1 MLHKTY
7 NSCILDFILTRL
19 SEAVPKLLYTLSL
32 KTNKQSGNSRHQ
44 LTIRSLGVSF
54 LLLVVVLVGV
64 CLYSYIRA
72 NQVRNEYSNNV
83 FRTYK
88 QLELVNELLN
98 NKEQTQTLLQLHLLA
113 DSAATKNSLRQEVA
127 VITMENEA
135 ILLELDAIIV
145 DTARRQLLKE
155 LVEERRQYKMQA
167 DSLLTLSDMKLTAEA
182 QSYAKGTLAPFYSS
196 HQLKLV
202 KLSDGIASS
211 SRKRTQEAIS
221 GFSSIVDDY
230 ALLLLLAISAS
241 VWAAFVLSKVFKRL
255 HQENNT
261 LNEEVNERKELQ
273 QALED
278 SQMQYKRLF
287 NRNPVPMWV
296 YDQSSLR
303 FLEVNKAAVQEYGYT
318 REEFMGM
325 TLLDIRPEEEVE
337 KLMQRMHSI
346 DKASDAGSK
355 GYIHKHKDGHLF
367 KVELKSHAL
376 PRQNGIYPRLVVAV
390 NVQEREQAM
399 EQMEKSARQLHEVSS
414 SLPGAVFQFQM
425 GPDHSTSFPYVS
437 EGITNLCGV
446 APAEVYQDPSILFS
460 NLHPDD
466 LPTVHQSILDSYLNL
481 TPWIAELRVWKPD
494 LNKYGWVRGH
504 SLPTC
509 KGKGTVTWNGTFI
522 DISGQK
528 EAQEQLTRNEANLR
542 ALLDSSPQAIYLL
555 DTQRRIVAFNAV
567 AQEEV
572 QRLSLQELA
581 TGQDILDIIDPEQ
594 QGQFRDNHAKAMQGL
609 TIQYEQGTGGFWHE
623 ITFKPVFDGKG
634 QVINVTLSV
643 YNRTDQKRAIE
654 TIKRNETQLA
664 KAQRLAK
671 IGSWEYDLQKDVLT
685 MSRTLYDLCGFAYP
699 DFVPTLRSL
708 APFLHPGD
716 SQATLKLVADIA
728 CGKEDLTY
736 EHRIILQDGS
746 TKYLYHITETICD
759 EEGNPVLVTGTTQDI
774 TDRKLAERDVTEA
787 KNLLQSTIENIPEVI
802 FSTDTDFVMTYM
814 SPQCRDVT
822 GYSEESFIGNKL
834 IWQNIIYSADKE
846 VLLQEVLPKVLAGQ
860 QQQHEA
866 RIVTP
871 DAGIKWVLLRLSPK
885 KNENGSV
892 VRIDGA
898 ASDIT
903 QNKETEAKR
912 LKLTEQLLKQNQNLQ
927 QFAYIVSHNM
937 RAPIANLLGLVSIY
951 NRQTPQIPTNN
962 LVIDNIVT
970 SAQLLDTTIRD
981 LNDLLTMRSEAEAAQ
996 EQVCFQELA
1005 DDVLASL
1012 KPEIEACG
1020 ACITYSFDL
1029 APSTVAVRSYVHS
1042 ILYNLVSN
1050 AIKFRKPDQKL
1061 IVSINTYEVNNYLCL
1076 SIRDNG
1082 LGIDLEKQNGK
1093 VFGLYKRFHHKI
1105 EGKGIGL
1112 HLVKTQAELLGGK
1125 VEVESQPSMGT
1136 TFYVYLKLQKYHEH
1150 LKESSFN

>member
-1 MLHKTY
+1 M
-7 NSCILDFILTRL
+7 NR
-19 SEAVPKLLYTLSL
+19 
-32 KTNKQSGNSRHQ
+32 QSGNSRHQ

-54 LLLVVVLVGV
+54 LLLVVLLVSV

-72 NQVRNEYSNNV
+72 NQVRSEYSNNV

-98 NKEQTQTLLQLHLLA
+98 NKEQTQTLLRTHLLA
-113 DSAATKNSLRQEVA
+113 KSSASKDSLRQKVA
-127 VITMENEA
+127 VMHMENET
-135 ILLELDAIIV
+135 IFLELNAIIV
-145 DTARRQLLKE
+145 DPTRRQLLTE
-155 LVEERRQYKMQA
+155 LIEERQRYKMHA
-167 DSLLTLSDMKLTAEA
+167 DSLLMLSDSDLAAEA
-182 QSYAKGTLAPFYSS
+182 QLYSKANLAPFYSN

-202 KLSDGIASS
+202 KLSDGIANA

-221 GFSSIVDDY
+221 GFSSIVDEY

-241 VWAAFVLSKVFKRL
+241 VWAAFVLFKVFKRL
-255 HQENNT
+255 HRENSI
-261 LNEEVNERKELQ
+261 LSNEVYERKELQ
-273 QALED
+273 QALEN

-287 NRNPVPMWV
+287 NKNPVPMWV
-296 YDQSSLR
+296 YDQTTLR

-318 REEFMGM
+318 HEEFLSM
-325 TLLDIRPEEEVE
+325 TLKDIRPASEVG
-337 KLMQRMHSI
+337 KLMQRMQSI
-346 DKASDAGSK
+346 DKDSDAGSK
-355 GYIHKHKDGHLF
+355 GYTHKHKEGHTF
-367 KVELKSHAL
+367 KVELKSHSL
-376 PRQNGIYPRLVVAV
+376 PKQEGIYPRLVVAL

-399 EQMEKSARQLHEVSS
+399 EQLEKSARQLHEVSS
-414 SLPGAVFQFQM
+414 SLPGAVFQYQLNSDGTF
-425 GPDHSTSFPYVS
+425 SFPFIS
-437 EGITNLCGV
+437 EGIADICSVL
-446 APAEVYQDPSILFS
+446 PAAIYNDPALLF
-460 NLHPDD
+460 NTIHPDD
-466 LPTVHQSILDSYLNL
+466 LADIHKSIQESYSNL
-481 TPWIAELRVWKPD
+481 TPWIAELRVWKPAQI
-494 LNKYGWVRGH
+494 KYGWIRGH

-509 KGKGTVTWNGTFI
+509 KGNGTVTWNGTLI
-522 DISGQK
+522 DITDQK
-528 EAQEQLTRNEANLR
+528 EAQEQLTHNEANLR

-555 DTQRRIVAFNAV
+555 DAEHRIVAFNAV
-567 AQEEV
+567 ARNEV
-572 QRLSLQELA
+572 QRLSLQELS
-581 TGQDILDIIDPEQ
+581 TGQDILDIIDPDQQEQ
-594 QGQFRDNHAKAMQGL
+594 FHDNHTKAMQGL
-609 TIQYEQGTGGFWHE
+609 NIQYEQGTGDFWHE
-623 ITFKPVFDGKG
+623 VTFKPVFDAEG

-643 YNRTDQKRAIE
+643 HNRTDQKKAIE
-654 TIKRNETQLA
+654 TIKKNETQLA

-671 IGSWEYDLQKDVLT
+671 IGSWEYDLQKDLLT
-685 MSRTLYDLCGFAYP
+685 MSRTFHDIVSFTDP
-699 DFVPTLRSL
+699 DYAPSLRSL
-708 APFLHPGD
+708 IAFLHPD
-716 SQATLKLVADIA
+716 DKQTVLNQVEEIV
-728 CGKEDLTY
+728 CGKEDFNF
-736 EHRIILQDGS
+736 EHRIVLSDGS
-746 TKYLYHITETICD
+746 TRYLYHITETVCD
-759 EEGNPVLVTGTTQDI
+759 EAGKPILVTGTTQDI
-774 TDRKLAERDVTEA
+774 SDRKLAEREVTEA

-802 FSTDTDFVMTYM
+802 FSTNTDFVMTYM
-814 SPQCRDVT
+814 SPQCREVT

-834 IWQNIIYSADKE
+834 IWQNTIYSADKE
-846 VLLQEVLPKVLAGQ
+846 VLLQEVLPKVLAGH

-871 DAGIKWVLLRLSPK
+871 DGSIKWVLLRLSPK
-885 KNENGSV
+885 KDEKGNV

-951 NRQTPQIPTNN
+951 NRQTPEIPTNN

-981 LNDLLTMRSEAEAAQ
+981 LNDLLTMRSESEPVQ

-1005 DDVLASL
+1005 EEVLVSL
-1012 KPEIEACG
+1012 KPEIKACG
-1020 ACITYSFDL
+1020 ACVTYSFDL
-1029 APSTVAVRSYVHS
+1029 APRAMAIRSYVHS

-1050 AIKFRKPDQKL
+1050 AIKFRKPDQNL
-1061 IVSINTYEVNNYLCL
+1061 TVSINTYEVNNYLCL

-1125 VEVESQPSMGT
+1125 VEVESQPLIGT
-1136 TFYVYLKLQKYHEH
+1136 TFHVYLKLQKHHEH
-1150 LKESSFN
+1150 LEESSFN